1 MANMLIN
8 KCISIIRSHDKVHWQ
23 SVTKVWIACDVGPH
37 FRSYENAAHFL
48 CTLVSGPVHS
58 FLGSLFPQPTQK
70 RTSTNLNLWTFNP
83 EQSKCF
89 KPSALYGKVKMPRME
104 EVSVLYLAEQHG
116 KGACDRL
123 FGWSR
128 IWISR
133 FIQESPIYKMNDLI
147 RCYSQGAQTM
157 QEQDPAGPSILISA
171 FDPGRH
177 RPSKRSVLVVPSL
190 KITRTYSLTATPD
203 RYHHCG
209 VRIMNNVFTDLM
221 PAGSRV
227 SPVHIDETVSDE
239 LVEWRRGYYD
249 KPRSW
254 EQEGAGPGD
263 ENDITRRFAA
273 QKGSTPLADIAPK
286 ATLEERVASKHLQLR
301 KNSSKKK
308 RQLAQLKTRPAEDS
322 DESNSLSPSSSS
334 TSSSSEQDG

>member
-1 MANMLIN
+1 
-8 KCISIIRSHDKVHWQ
+8 
-23 SVTKVWIACDVGPH
+23 
-37 FRSYENAAHFL
+37 
-48 CTLVSGPVHS
+48 
-58 FLGSLFPQPTQK
+58 
-70 RTSTNLNLWTFNP
+70 
-83 EQSKCF
+83 
-89 KPSALYGKVKMPRME
+89 MPRIQ

-133 FIQESPIYKMNDLI
+133 YIQEKPIYKMDDLI

-157 QEQDPAGPSILISA
+157 QEQDRAGPSILISA

-190 KITRTYSLTATPD
+190 KITRTYSLTAKPD
-203 RYHHCG
+203 PYHDCG

-221 PAGSRV
+221 PEGSRV
-227 SPVHIDETVSDE
+227 SPLHIDETVSDE

-254 EQEGAGPGD
+254 EQAGAGPGD

-286 ATLEERVASKHLQLR
+286 ATLEERVASKSLQLH
-301 KNSSKKK
+301 KSSSKKK
-308 RQLAQLKTRPAEDS
+308 RQLAQLKTIPAEDS
-322 DESNSLSPSSSS
+322 DESTSSSS
-334 TSSSSEQDG
+334 SASSSSEQDR

>member
-1 MANMLIN
+1 
-8 KCISIIRSHDKVHWQ
+8 
-23 SVTKVWIACDVGPH
+23 
-37 FRSYENAAHFL
+37 
-48 CTLVSGPVHS
+48 
-58 FLGSLFPQPTQK
+58 
-70 RTSTNLNLWTFNP
+70 
-83 EQSKCF
+83 
-89 KPSALYGKVKMPRME
+89 MPRIQ

-133 FIQESPIYKMNDLI
+133 YIQEKPIYKMDDLI

-190 KITRTYSLTATPD
+190 KITRTYSLTAKPD
-203 RYHHCG
+203 PYHDCG

-221 PAGSRV
+221 PEGSRV
-227 SPVHIDETVSDE
+227 SPLHIDETVSDE

-254 EQEGAGPGD
+254 EQAGAGPGD

-286 ATLEERVASKHLQLR
+286 ATLEERVASKSLQLH
-301 KNSSKKK
+301 KSSSKKK
-308 RQLAQLKTRPAEDS
+308 RQLAQLKTIPAEDT
-322 DESNSLSPSSSS
+322 DESTSSSS
-334 TSSSSEQDG
+334 SASSSSEQDR